1 MIALDTNILIRYLLA
16 GQDKETGRARRLI
29 ETDLSGDQQ
38 GHVTAITLC
47 EIIWVLRNRYK
58 FGIDAQIAVVRLMLD
73 SAQLY
78 IEHDDCAHAA
88 LECGHADLADALIHF
103 IGNKRGCTKTV
114 TFDRKFARLDG
125 VELLQ

>member
-73 SAQLY
+73 SAQLD

-88 LECGHADLADALIHF
+88 LECGHADLARRMFMVSWLALF
-103 IGNKRGCTKTV
+103 IRGYVWISTGSGYVSK
-114 TFDRKFARLDG
+114 
-125 VELLQ
+125 EP